1 MERPWSIRLLFG
13 KVLTELLPEGT
24 KVHMKQGKVVL
35 DVCTFHIEC
44 VECLTFD
51 TTYM

>member
-24 KVHMKQGKVVL
+24 KVHMKQGKVVPDFL
-35 DVCTFHIEC
+35 HFILNVLN
-44 VECLTFD
+44 V
-51 TTYM
+51 